1 MKNKTLIIALFT
13 ILLGFSFTLNVHA
26 EIPEPQITATN
37 TLSTQIRLN
46 YKLSSCGEYKTCGV
60 VLINLNWY
68 YKNDYAIILRSAGDS
83 YKTYDGLNKGET
95 YMFKAAVYWFDDDGK
110 YHMSLPGKPIT
121 IKAQAPT
128 GRVVTGISI
137 TKEPTKTTY
146 KAGEKFDPT
155 GMKVKVN
162 YNTGDSPE
170 IEDGK
175 GCEFTPTTIASNTT
189 SVTVTCEG
197 HTASQKIAVNG
208 SIGTDS
214 KITTLKKKSDPSK
227 TTYKVGEKFDP
238 TGLVLEADYEDGTTG
253 DINVKDAV
261 SNNICK
267 ITPDGALTKNDTE
280 VTITCGNAPYKQKI
294 TVSGTTE
301 PTKEIQEVTN
311 VSGNPTKTTYSE
323 GETFNPNG
331 MKMDVTYKDGTKG
344 TIDVSADQCTFTPS
358 TLKLDTKE
366 VIVKCGNATTTVTVT
381 VTSSGGSSGGS
392 STCTPTKPSIHK
404 PVTATDTW
412 TNMLAG
418 EDGDNCSKD
427 DTTYEW
433 SKSASFPAGSTVTG
447 KTYSET
453 TASGRTIYLRA
464 CYAGR
469 CSKSTSTETG
479 IETTAPTCTITLK
492 KKVDD
497 TTTDY
502 LCNRWTRGDVF
513 AEVKCED
520 VGPSGLEK
528 VAWIE
533 GDVTAPTYI
542 NQAFNLGGASSY
554 TVGSTTYSNTIGK
567 LNITGTYE
575 SRGYAIDRAGNQ
587 FYTNKCTVKVD
598 KKAPTGGKANAD
610 KSTKEKLVITLETEL
625 KDEHS
630 GIAEYRVEYKKKSAS
645 TWQTMK
651 EFVNTDKSG
660 TTSYQATSASA
671 SCVAGD
677 YYNWRVVKK
686 DIATNSDITD
696 TFTKKCPES

>member
-95 YMFKAAVYWFDDDGK
+95 YLFKAAVYWFDDDGK

-197 HTASQKIAVNG
+197 HTASQKITVNG

-227 TTYKVGEKFDP
+227 VTYKVGEKFDP

-311 VSGNPTKTTYSE
+311 VSGNPSKTTYSE

-358 TLKLDTKE
+358 TLTSSTTK
-366 VIVKCGNATTTVTVT
+366 VTVKCGNATKDVSITVGVCTPDKPT
-381 VTSSGGSSGGS
+381 ISKSTSSSDTWADGLYARGGSNCGLSG
-392 STCTPTKPSIHK
+392 TI
-404 PVTATDTW
+404 
-412 TNMLAG
+412 
-418 EDGDNCSKD
+418 
-427 DTTYEW
+427 YEW
-433 SKSASFPAGSTVTG
+433 DTSATFSSPVSGMSYKDEKPAGT
-447 KTYSET
+447 
-453 TASGRTIYLRA
+453 TIYLRA
-464 CYAGR
+464 CYNGR
-469 CSKSTSTETG
+469 CSVVPDSIRIG
-479 IETTAPTCTITLK
+479 VDTAGPKCTITYQK
-492 KKVDD
+492 TKNGNETYTCGNWTKYDVYAKF
-497 TTTDY
+497 TCTDNY
-502 LCNRWTRGDVF
+502 TG
-513 AEVKCED
+513 VKTIKQRIKNSNSTKEED
-520 VGPSGLEK
+520 RYTVEGLSAK
-528 VAWIE
+528 
-533 GDVTAPTYI
+533 T
-542 NQAFNLGGASSY
+542 SSY
-554 TVGSTTYSNTIGK
+554 TSNTLSKRISGTGQLTSYFYAVDHIGNESTTPVCTIK
-567 LNITGTYE
+567 
-575 SRGYAIDRAGNQ
+575 IDQ
-587 FYTNKCTVKVD
+587 T
-598 KKAPTGGKANAD
+598 APSGGEATAAN
-610 KSTKEKLVITLETEL
+610 STKGKLVITLKNPL
-625 KDEHS
+625 VDNDS
-630 GIAEYRVEYKKKSAS
+630 GIKEYRVEYKKKGAS
-645 TWQTMK
+645 TWETMK
-651 EFVNTDKSG
+651 EFVNATKSG
-660 TTSYQATSASA
+660 TTSYEATSAET
-671 SCVAGD
+671 SCKAGD
-677 YYNWRVVKK
+677 YYEWRVVKK
-686 DIATNSDITD
+686 DIASNDNTSK
-696 TFTKKCPES
+696 TFTKQCPSS